1 MERKASVKKESK
13 VLMTATVMGIHTKE
27 FGENTHLSDALLAQ
41 PYYEYL
47 NELAVEPEGVLLS
60 SNCKNV
66 LECKVGD
73 TIFYSNKDGSE
84 AERKSTWI
92 CRLLA
97 RLSSRQTFLSMRR
110 GRL

>member
-1 MERKASVKKESK
+1 
-13 VLMTATVMGIHTKE
+13 MTATVMGIHTKE

-66 LECKVGD
+66 LECNVGD
-73 TIFYSNKDGSE
+73 TIFTVTKMAVRRE
-84 AERKSTWI
+84 ESTWI

-97 RLSSRQTFLSMRR
+97 RLRA
-110 GRL
+110 GRHFCQ